1 MTNTHNLNTQ
11 DAEGLRHAGTGL
23 PNVQD
28 QSEIQSE
35 FKDCVEYIEVL
46 SQNKTKKKQRPGIY
60 CVDQWADQL
69 VSAEM
74 GLELQIL
81 IHFSLGRLAQ
91 PKTVAGS

>member
-28 QSEIQSE
+28 QSETQSE

-46 SQNKTKKKQRPGIY
+46 SQNKTNKSK
-60 CVDQWADQL
+60 DQ
-69 VSAEM
+69 EY
-74 GLELQIL
+74 
-81 IHFSLGRLAQ
+81 
-91 PKTVAGS
+91 TV